1 MSLSRRSFIGAA
13 GAAAIVAPVHAL
25 AQPLAAP
32 RRFAFGAFGDMPYL
46 PGEEGI
52 VAKLIEDMNAEDLAF
67 VVHVGDVKA
76 SWTPC
81 SDALYAERRELFA
94 RSRHPIVVLPGDNDW
109 LDCVTRVAGGYDP
122 LDRLALFRKLFHA
135 GDRSL
140 GVRTLALQ
148 RQSDEPRFAEYT
160 EHVRWRYG
168 DVLFVGVNVTGSNNN
183 LGYTA
188 QGDAEHALRM
198 AAVDAWLASSFAAAA
213 REALRGVAV
222 FMQANPGLDGKPRP
236 MLRADGF
243 AGIRATLAREV
254 RAWQKPVLLVH
265 GDTHKF
271 RVDQPLLDPVAR
283 RAIANLTRVEV
294 FGAPLLGWVKIG
306 VDPQA
311 AALFTVTPLPYRAP
325 EQ

>member
-1 MSLSRRSFIGAA
+1 VNPARRSFL
-13 GAAAIVAPVHAL
+13 AAIAAVCAVPSAGRSQQIAPPA
-25 AQPLAAP
+25 
-32 RRFAFGAFGDMPYL
+32 RFAFGAFGDMPYL

-52 VAKLIEDMNAEDLAF
+52 VAKLIEDMNAQDLAF
-67 VVHVGDVKA
+67 VVHVGDLKA

-81 SDALYAERRELFA
+81 TDSLYAERRELFA

-109 LDCVTRVAGGYDP
+109 LDCVTRVAGGHDP

-135 GDRSL
+135 GE
-140 GVRTLALQ
+140 RTLGARTLVLE
-148 RQSDEPRFAEYT
+148 RQSADPRFADYA

-188 QGDAEHALRM
+188 EGDAEHARRM
-198 AAVDAWLASSFAAAA
+198 AAVDAWLESSFAAAG
-213 REALRGVAV
+213 RESAPGVVV
-222 FMQANPGLDGKPRP
+222 FMQANPGLDGKSRP
-236 MLRADGF
+236 MLRPDGF
-243 AGIRATLAREV
+243 AGIRATLVREA

-271 RVDQPLLDPVAR
+271 RVDRPLLDPVTR
-283 RAIANLTRVEV
+283 RGVANLTRVEV
-294 FGAPLLGWVKIG
+294 FGTPQLGWVKVG
-306 VDPQA
+306 VDA
-311 AALFTVTPLPYRAP
+311 GGADLFSVAPLPYRSP